1 MSLHSIV
8 NIDSATRVGL
18 TCREGAG
25 VRPLRAHSETPW
37 GASMEQKLA
46 ALKIN
51 ITSKRRELLDHM
63 FVDHVDGTFF
73 CLEDILESI
82 LRLSRSNGESDDNNR
97 RIMIDHLSITERSEV
112 CALPIC

>member
-37 GASMEQKLA
+37 GASIEQKLA
-46 ALKIN
+46 ALKLTQFN
-51 ITSKRRELLDHM
+51 RLELLNHM
-63 FVDHVDGTFF
+63 FIDHVDGAFF
-73 CLEDILESI
+73 CLENVLKSI
-82 LRLSRSNGESDDNNR
+82 LRLGRSARESNNNDR
-97 RIMIDHLSITERSEV
+97 GIMIDHLSITEGSKIG
-112 CALPIC
+112 ALPIG